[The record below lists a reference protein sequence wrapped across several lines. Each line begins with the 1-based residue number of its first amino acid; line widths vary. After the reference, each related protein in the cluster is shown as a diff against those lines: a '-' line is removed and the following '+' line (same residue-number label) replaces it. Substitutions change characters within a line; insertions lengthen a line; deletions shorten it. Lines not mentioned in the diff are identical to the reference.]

1 VTYFDAKNER
11 QASARNII
19 FDEASWFVSNQLI
32 SSTPSTRSLKKTIFK
47 IV

>member
-19 FDEASWFVSNQLI
+19 FVWSIMVCIDSI
-32 SSTPSTRSLKKTIFK
+32 DI
-47 IV
+47 

>member
-19 FDEASWFVSNQLI
+19 KNVQLW
-32 SSTPSTRSLKKTIFK
+32 KG
-47 IV
+47 